1 MDERTGGG
9 EKEEEVDESTLL
21 IQYSSV
27 DKRANNV
34 YKMDERR
41 KLAREEG
48 GGEGYSRERT

>member
-9 EKEEEVDESTLL
+9 EKEEEVDESTLV
-21 IQYSSV
+21 QYSSV

-48 GGEGYSRERT
+48 GGAPHSRERT